1 MGIVFCAVVMLL
13 QPLES
18 SLTYELRLPDEWD
31 CTSTGVSRDGGPLI
45 CCYWWDGAEDRHRV
59 LILAPGDPVGKVR
72 VDDQRVTGITSI
84 CSASDGGFFI
94 SCPEYSKSSETAA
107 AKLTPSGEVEW
118 FTDTGI
124 MLVDGCSVVSL
135 ADGGFAMGGNR
146 YDDDFGG
153 RYFYMA
159 LLDESGVITRELE
172 GDLLQEIRTVTAN
185 EDGILIVGRMEG
197 SGETQGFAG
206 LFDLNGGLLW
216 EQGYDQGGFSTLH
229 SASATADGYIFGGTH
244 WPFEGQ
250 MSGLLVKTSRSG
262 DELWTALLQPDSGYQ
277 QLYLLS
283 VMEEDNGEILASGF
297 TVADNEPRNTDDAL
311 LVRLDSDGTEISR
324 LYYGLPGENHESFD
338 HLRRDPNGELVIF
351 CVGWGPDHGTGTYS
365 VLKP

>member
-1 MGIVFCAVVMLL
+1 
-13 QPLES
+13 
-18 SLTYELRLPDEWD
+18 
-31 CTSTGVSRDGGPLI
+31 
-45 CCYWWDGAEDRHRV
+45 
-59 LILAPGDPVGKVR
+59 
-72 VDDQRVTGITSI
+72 
-84 CSASDGGFFI
+84 
-94 SCPEYSKSSETAA
+94 
-107 AKLTPSGEVEW
+107 
-118 FTDTGI
+118 

-229 SASATADGYIFGGTH
+229 SASLPPTGTSRRTH
-244 WPFEGQ
+244 WP
-250 MSGLLVKTSRSG
+250 L
-262 DELWTALLQPDSGYQ
+262 
-277 QLYLLS
+277 
-283 VMEEDNGEILASGF
+283 
-297 TVADNEPRNTDDAL
+297 
-311 LVRLDSDGTEISR
+311 
-324 LYYGLPGENHESFD
+324 
-338 HLRRDPNGELVIF
+338 
-351 CVGWGPDHGTGTYS
+351 
-365 VLKP
+365 